1 MSSNYPPTPSFG
13 GHYNP
18 SQQWPR
24 DPPSSALGEGSDA
37 YHPPPLIPPQP
48 QAYSTNSPGFKS
60 STQIPGFSGNNN
72 APMPFAPPFPFMP
85 PFHPSS
91 YQPDPYVPAFA
102 PSVGFPQQAIASQP
116 QQNGLSENIP
126 PIRTGATIKE
136 NDTAATAEGSDPMES
151 PESTNFGDREE
162 GELSNGEIE
171 EEEPESYGYQDH
183 QPKEDTAGAYLL
195 PHRPN
200 EKFKRYNGDGAQGIC
215 AHPALWQQ
223 PTDHDAGQ
231 PSFSHS
237 SRMRQQPPEGPR
249 NSNKLGRHQF
259 PHPNKTAAGFSG
271 QDVRPAD
278 LDTGT
283 CAVHGGS
290 AQDKLGSRDHHTVP
304 MEDARSSRESLP
316 VSSVQSPASCD
327 KTDITTNGSRTYP
340 SYGKS
345 PAQLRVQAQGALL
358 GLAPHNIKF
367 DELVNE
373 GIDPVILKR
382 LYDEIGLKITST
394 RNKQHATTNQ
404 SKEEKPTSVAKPLV
418 VPDSDAETAMTP
430 VSRSAPDALVKSPNS
445 EVVPEA
451 PRITNHQPTQ
461 GISNALTAGSSK
473 PMERKDIIAR
483 MLANKAGKS
492 SSTTEPAKPEDSK
505 KSIPLQKSPLVP
517 ANDTASTA
525 KMPTS
530 QSPPQVTSE
539 TRAKEKNKAQT
550 ELARQRMEQLKK
562 QGLGRSQTR
571 SAVEAPVVAQRLP
584 ASSSLTRSSQN
595 STSPSQSSQPL
606 PSLSHPLPSRPP
618 APEPTSTARIPGLFM
633 TSSEPNKA
641 QEVSINNNTT
651 PSTEPSSTKIRA
663 PRKRPRASDFTD
675 EPSPALHKTQ
685 FAQEKSV
692 ASTQHKVIID
702 ISEDEFM
709 YGSDN
714 DTAEPKGPGA
724 ESPFVGS
731 GRTSTSNQL
740 LTRDL
745 PPLSDF
751 PSRNYS
757 HRSTPAVST
766 PQPRNRG
773 KGPDD
778 LNAELQA
785 MRQRIAEYEKR
796 KKAKQSASRVESPG
810 ALAHSATTSA
820 DENSSVAPEVR
831 CKPTIETEL
840 AVPLSSQPEN
850 SLVHSTGPEK
860 IVNSG
865 IQASLRFDDALRS
878 QSVLTQGSLDPT
890 HIESIRK
897 KFMRK
902 REIESGL
909 PVLEA
914 ELQRS
919 EARLRQFREEEQR
932 LLAEIEK
939 GKAGKRLLIEE
950 LEALGIETAGQS
962 IEELQATKDRL
973 EEADEDEDMR
983 DDQGEFYSQNGHY
996 RFELPRS
1003 LSRSAP
1009 SIGLAVRETHPSVY
1023 NFLAQQ
1029 HTPKE
1034 TTADFA
1040 LNIQESALSGVVQ
1053 DHGSA
1058 SSIQPS
1064 AGEQTAAKRFETVPK
1079 TSQEAIDMRMSPPKE
1094 TSVLSQADIADDGT
1108 TCSSSAMD
1116 ESMGSTQDML
1126 DLEETQALEEPA
1138 ASRSESIA
1146 ESKITEMGERSAQ
1159 ASVSPGP
1166 LHTGLENKPAPPL
1179 VKPDNSG
1186 DSMSYQG
1193 SSSGSDGYEPPEPD
1207 PTPEQPGLV
1216 QTSPCLVLPDEV
1228 EHVAADSYST
1238 PQDENV
1244 LTLDTQGAVTDLG
1257 ADSPKAKE
1265 DAERAHRY
1273 FTPYRSPLRLFKAYR
1288 YHPRF
1293 TEDVSGGY
1301 RSLTY
1306 SHNIDPHNYICPYE
1320 AAGGF
1325 CNDHSCEYQH
1335 FRDMTLS
1342 DDRILVEMS
1351 SLREGKTPEERDQYV
1366 AGLKQTIGDMRR
1378 DKVKDLNTIAT
1389 EVTGYRR
1396 RFLHDP
1402 SRVLAL

>member
-13 GHYNP
+13 GRYTP

-24 DPPSSALGEGSDA
+24 EPPSSGPGDGSDA
-37 YHPPPLIPPQP
+37 YHPPPLIPPPP
-48 QAYSTNSPGFKS
+48 QAYSTNNPSFKPN
-60 STQIPGFSGNNN
+60 TQIPAFSGNNN
-72 APMPFAPPFPFMP
+72 APIPFTPPFPFMP
-85 PFHPSS
+85 PFHPAS
-91 YQPDPYVPAFA
+91 YQPDPYAPAFA
-102 PSVGFPQQAIASQP
+102 PSVGFPQQASASQP
-116 QQNGLSENIP
+116 QQNGLAENIP
-126 PIRTGATIKE
+126 PTKE
-136 NDTAATAEGSDPMES
+136 NDTAEGSDPMES

-162 GELSNGEIE
+162 GELSNGEIG
-171 EEEPESYGYQDH
+171 EEEPESYGYQNR
-183 QPKEDTAGAYLL
+183 QPKEDVSGSY
-195 PHRPN
+195 PN
-200 EKFKRYNGDGAQGIC
+200 QPNTKVKRYSDGAQGIC
-215 AHPALWQQ
+215 APPTLWQP

-231 PSFSHS
+231 PPFPHS
-237 SRMRQQPPEGPR
+237 SRMHQQPPEGPR
-249 NSNKLGRHQF
+249 NLIKLGKHHF
-259 PHPNKTAAGFSG
+259 PQPNIAAAGIHG
-271 QDVRPAD
+271 QDLRAAD
-278 LDTGT
+278 LDTNT
-283 CAVHGGS
+283 FAVYGGS
-290 AQDKLGSRDHHTVP
+290 VQDKLSSRDHHTIP
-304 MEDARSSRESLP
+304 MEEARRSRESLP

-327 KTDITTNGSRTYP
+327 KTDLPTNGTRTYP
-340 SYGKS
+340 LYGKS

-394 RNKQHATTNQ
+394 RDKQDATSNQ
-404 SKEEKPTSVAKPLV
+404 SKEEKPKSVTKPLV
-418 VPDSDAETAMTP
+418 VPDSDAEAATTP
-430 VSRSAPDALVKSPNS
+430 ASCSVPVARSPTS
-445 EVVPEA
+445 EVIPEA
-451 PRITNHQPTQ
+451 PRVPNHQPTQ
-461 GISNALTAGSSK
+461 ETSNAPTTESSK

-483 MLANKAGKS
+483 MLANKAGKPP
-492 SSTTEPAKPEDSK
+492 STAEPAKSKDPK
-505 KSIPLQKSPLVP
+505 KSIPLQKSPPVP

-530 QSPPQVTSE
+530 QSPHQVTSE

-562 QGLGRSQTR
+562 QGLGRGQTR
-571 SAVEAPVVAQRLP
+571 SAVEVPVEVPAVAQRLP
-584 ASSSLTRSSQN
+584 ASSSLARSSQN

-618 APEPTSTARIPGLFM
+618 APEPPSTARIPGLFM
-633 TSSEPNKA
+633 TSSEPTKT
-641 QEVSINNNTT
+641 QEVSINNNNSI
-651 PSTEPSSTKIRA
+651 PSTEPSVTKIRA

-675 EPSPALHKTQ
+675 EPSPALHITQ
-685 FAQEKSV
+685 FSQEKSA

-714 DTAEPKGPGA
+714 DTAEPKGSGA
-724 ESPFVGS
+724 ESPYVGS

-757 HRSTPAVST
+757 HRSTPAAAT

-796 KKAKQSASRVESPG
+796 KKEKQSANRVKSPG

-820 DENSSVAPEVR
+820 DENSSVAPETQS
-831 CKPTIETEL
+831 KPTIETKR
-840 AVPLSSQPEN
+840 AVPPSSLPD
-850 SLVHSTGPEK
+850 SIVHSTSAEK
-860 IVNSG
+860 IVDSG
-865 IQASLRFDDALRS
+865 IQPSLSNGAHGS
-878 QSVLTQGSLDPT
+878 QSVLSQDSLDPT
-890 HIESIRK
+890 RIESIRK

-919 EARLRQFREEEQR
+919 EERLRHFREEEQR

-973 EEADEDEDMR
+973 EEADEIMR
-983 DDQGEFYSQNGHY
+983 DDQVPQ
-996 RFELPRS
+996 L
-1003 LSRSAP
+1003 
-1009 SIGLAVRETHPSVY
+1009 
-1023 NFLAQQ
+1023 
-1029 HTPKE
+1029 TPKE
-1034 TTADFA
+1034 TTAD
-1040 LNIQESALSGVVQ
+1040 NVSHPEESAPSGVAQ
-1053 DHGSA
+1053 ALGSA

-1064 AGEQTAAKRFETVPK
+1064 AEGQTAAQRFETVPK
-1079 TSQEAIDMRMSPPKE
+1079 TSQEAIDMRMSPLKE

-1126 DLEETQALEEPA
+1126 DLEEMQEPEAPEEQAP
-1138 ASRSESIA
+1138 SRSESIVQSNIA
-1146 ESKITEMGERSAQ
+1146 NVGGRSSQ

-1166 LHTGLENKPAPPL
+1166 LHNGLENQPPPSL
-1179 VKPDNSG
+1179 VKPDTL
-1186 DSMSYQG
+1186 SYQG
-1193 SSSGSDGYEPPEPD
+1193 SLSGSDGYEPPEPE
-1207 PTPEQPGLV
+1207 PAPEHPDLA
-1216 QTSPCLVLPDEV
+1216 QTSPLSLDLPDEV
-1228 EHVAADSYST
+1228 EHVAADSYSIS
-1238 PQDENV
+1238 QDENT

-1265 DAERAHRY
+1265 DSEPVHRY

-1320 AAGGF
+1320 AAGGL

-1351 SLREGKTPEERDQYV
+1351 SLREGKTPEERDEYI

-1389 EVTGYRR
+1389 EVSGYRR
-1396 RFLHDP
+1396 RFLDDP

>member
-13 GHYNP
+13 GHCNP
-18 SQQWPR
+18 SQQWSR

-37 YHPPPLIPPQP
+37 YHPPPLIPPPP
-48 QAYSTNSPGFKS
+48 QSYSANNPSFKS
-60 STQIPGFSGNNN
+60 SPQIPGFSGNNN
-72 APMPFAPPFPFMP
+72 APIPFATPPFPFIP
-85 PFHPSS
+85 PFHHSS
-91 YQPDPYVPAFA
+91 YQPDPYA
-102 PSVGFPQQAIASQP
+102 PTFSPSMGFPQQAIASQS
-116 QQNGLSENIP
+116 QQNGLTENMP
-126 PIRTGATIKE
+126 PIRTGATMKE
-136 NDTAATAEGSDPMES
+136 NDTAATAEGSDPVDS

-171 EEEPESYGYQDH
+171 EEEPDPYVYQGN
-183 QPKEDTAGAYLL
+183 QPKENIAAPYLQS
-195 PHRPN
+195 HWPN
-200 EKFKRYNGDGAQGIC
+200 GKPKRYSDVGAQG
-215 AHPALWQQ
+215 
-223 PTDHDAGQ
+223 Q
-231 PSFSHS
+231 PSVSQS
-237 SRMRQQPPEGPR
+237 SRMREKLSEGPR
-249 NSNKLGRHQF
+249 NSNKLRRHQF
-259 PHPNKTAAGFSG
+259 PQPNKTAAGSSG
-271 QDVRPAD
+271 QDMRPTD
-278 LDTGT
+278 LDTDT
-283 CAVHGGS
+283 FAVHGEN
-290 AQDKLGSRDHHTVP
+290 AQDKLGIRDHHTVP
-304 MEDARSSRESLP
+304 MEDARSSHESLP
-316 VSSVQSPASCD
+316 VSSVQSPASCGKID
-327 KTDITTNGSRTYP
+327 KTTNGSGTYP
-340 SYGKS
+340 LCGKS

-394 RNKQHATTNQ
+394 RSEQHATTNQ
-404 SKEEKPTSVAKPLV
+404 SKEEKPMLVAKPLV
-418 VPDSDAETAMTP
+418 VPDSDAEAAMIS
-430 VSRSAPDALVKSPNS
+430 VSRSASDELVKGPIN

-451 PRITNHQPTQ
+451 PRIPSHQPTQ
-461 GISNALTAGSSK
+461 GISNTLPTDSSK

-483 MLANKAGKS
+483 MLANKAAKAP
-492 SSTTEPAKPEDSK
+492 STIEPAKSENSK
-505 KSIPLQKSPLVP
+505 KSIPLQKSLLIP

-525 KMPTS
+525 RMPTS
-530 QSPPQVTSE
+530 QSPPQCTSE

-562 QGLGRSQTR
+562 QGIGRSQNR
-571 SAVEAPVVAQRLP
+571 SAVEPPIVAQRLP
-584 ASSSLTRSSQN
+584 ASNSLTRSSQN
-595 STSPSQSSQPL
+595 SNSPSQSSQPL

-618 APEPTSTARIPGLFM
+618 APELSSTARIPGLFM
-633 TSSEPNKA
+633 TSSEPTKT
-641 QEVSINNNTT
+641 QEVSINSNNTI

-685 FAQEKSV
+685 FTQEKSV

-714 DTAEPKGPGA
+714 DTAEPNGPGA

-757 HRSTPAVST
+757 HRSTPGVST

-785 MRQRIAEYEKR
+785 MRQRIAEYEQR
-796 KKAKQSASRVESPG
+796 KKAKQSASRVESLG
-810 ALAHSATTSA
+810 ALAAHSAITSA
-820 DENSSVAPEVR
+820 DESSSVAPEAQ
-831 CKPTIETEL
+831 CKPTIETKL
-840 AVPLSSQPEN
+840 VVPPSSQPEN
-850 SLVHSTGPEK
+850 SLAHSTSPQK

-865 IQASLRFDDALRS
+865 IQANPNSDGAPRS
-878 QSVLTQGSLDPT
+878 QSVLTQGSLKPT

-909 PVLEA
+909 PILEA
-914 ELQRS
+914 ELQKS
-919 EARLRQFREEEQR
+919 EARLRQFREEEQS

-950 LEALGIETAGQS
+950 LEALGIETAGLS
-962 IEELQATKDRL
+962 MEELQATKDRL
-973 EEADEDEDMR
+973 EEVDENEDMR
-983 DDQGEFYSQNGHY
+983 DDQGELYFQNGHY
-996 RFELPRS
+996 CFALPHGV
-1003 LSRSAP
+1003 SRSAP
-1009 SIGLAVRETHPSVY
+1009 GIGLVVRETHASVY
-1023 NFLAQQ
+1023 NFLVQQ
-1029 HTPKE
+1029 PPSKE
-1034 TTADFA
+1034 ATADIA
-1040 LNIQESALSGVVQ
+1040 LNLRESALSGVVQ
-1053 DHGSA
+1053 DRGSA
-1058 SSIQPS
+1058 SSTQPS
-1064 AGEQTAAKRFETVPK
+1064 AREQMAALRLETVPK
-1079 TSQEAIDMRMSPPKE
+1079 TSQEAIDMRIPPPKE

-1126 DLEETQALEEPA
+1126 DLEEAQGPEAQEEPA
-1138 ASRSESIA
+1138 PSLSESIA
-1146 ESKITEMGERSAQ
+1146 KSKITDMGERSSH

-1166 LHTGLENKPAPPL
+1166 VPTGLENKPARPV

-1186 DSMSYQG
+1186 DSLSDQG
-1193 SSSGSDGYEPPEPD
+1193 SLSGSDGYEPPEPN
-1207 PTPEQPGLV
+1207 PAPEQPDLV
-1216 QTSPCLVLPDEV
+1216 QTSPLLVSPDEA
-1228 EHVAADSYST
+1228 EHVAAGSYSIS
-1238 PQDENV
+1238 QDENT
-1244 LTLDTQGAVTDLG
+1244 LTVDTQGAVTDLS

-1265 DAERAHRY
+1265 DTERAHRY
-1273 FTPYRSPLRLFKAYR
+1273 FTPYRSPLKLFKAYR

-1306 SHNIDPHNYICPYE
+1306 SHNIDPYNYICPYE

-1351 SLREGKTPEERDQYV
+1351 SLREGKTPEERDEYV
-1366 AGLKQTIGDMRR
+1366 AGLKQTISDMRR

>member
-37 YHPPPLIPPQP
+37 YHPPPQS
-48 QAYSTNSPGFKS
+48 YSTNNPSFKS

-72 APMPFAPPFPFMP
+72 LPIPFAPPFPFVP
-85 PFHPSS
+85 PFP
-91 YQPDPYVPAFA
+91 

-116 QQNGLSENIP
+116 QQNGLAENLP
-126 PIRTGATIKE
+126 PTLTGATIKE

-162 GELSNGEIE
+162 GELSNGEIGA
-171 EEEPESYGYQDH
+171 EEPESYGYKDH
-183 QPKEDTAGAYLL
+183 QPKEDIAGPYLQ

-200 EKFKRYNGDGAQGIC
+200 EKPKRYSDVGAQGIC
-215 AHPALWQQ
+215 AHPALWQH
-223 PTDHDAGQ
+223 PTDHGAGQ

-237 SRMRQQPPEGPR
+237 SSTRQQPPEGPR
-249 NSNKLGRHQF
+249 NSNKLGKHQF
-259 PHPNKTAAGFSG
+259 PQPNKTSAGFSG
-271 QDVRPAD
+271 QDMRPAD

-283 CAVHGGS
+283 SAVHGES
-290 AQDKLGSRDHHTVP
+290 AQDKLGSRGHHTVP
-304 MEDARSSRESLP
+304 MEDARSPRESLP

-327 KTDITTNGSRTYP
+327 KIDITTNGSRTYP
-340 SYGKS
+340 LYGKS

-404 SKEEKPTSVAKPLV
+404 SKEEKPMSAAKPLV
-418 VPDSDAETAMTP
+418 VPDSDAEAAMTP
-430 VSRSAPDALVKSPNS
+430 VSRSAPDALVKGPNS

-451 PRITNHQPTQ
+451 PRIPNHQPTQ
-461 GISNALTAGSSK
+461 GISNTFTTDSSR

-483 MLANKAGKS
+483 MLANKAAKPP
-492 SSTTEPAKPEDSK
+492 STTESAKSEDPK
-505 KSIPLQKSPLVP
+505 KSIPLQKSPSVP
-517 ANDTASTA
+517 ANDIPSTA
-525 KMPTS
+525 RMPTS

-562 QGLGRSQTR
+562 QGIGRSQTR
-571 SAVEAPVVAQRLP
+571 SAVEAPAVAQRLP
-584 ASSSLTRSSQN
+584 ASNSLTLSSQN

-618 APEPTSTARIPGLFM
+618 APEPPSNARIPGLFM
-633 TSSEPNKA
+633 TSSEPTKT
-641 QEVSINNNTT
+641 QEVSINSNNSI
-651 PSTEPSSTKIRA
+651 PSAEPSSIKIRA

-675 EPSPALHKTQ
+675 EPSPALQKTQ

-692 ASTQHKVIID
+692 SSTQHKVIID

-714 DTAEPKGPGA
+714 DTTEPKGPGA

-785 MRQRIAEYEKR
+785 MRQRIAEYEQR

-820 DENSSVAPEVR
+820 DENSSAAPEAQ

-840 AVPLSSQPEN
+840 AVPPSSQPEN
-850 SLVHSTGPEK
+850 SQAHSTSPEK
-860 IVNSG
+860 VVNSG
-865 IQASLRFDDALRS
+865 IQATLNSDGALRS
-878 QSVLTQGSLDPT
+878 QSVLPQGSLDPT

-909 PVLEA
+909 PVLDA

-919 EARLRQFREEEQR
+919 EARLRQFQS
-932 LLAEIEK
+932 
-939 GKAGKRLLIEE
+939 
-950 LEALGIETAGQS
+950 LGIETAGQS

-973 EEADEDEDMR
+973 EEADEDEDMC
-983 DDQGEFYSQNGHY
+983 DDQGELYSQNGDY
-996 RFELPRS
+996 RFALPRS

-1009 SIGLAVRETHPSVY
+1009 SIVLVVRETHTSVY

-1029 HTPKE
+1029 PTSKE
-1034 TTADFA
+1034 TTAEIA
-1040 LNIQESALSGVVQ
+1040 LNNQESALSGVVQ
-1053 DHGSA
+1053 DRGST

-1064 AGEQTAAKRFETVPK
+1064 AREQMAAPRFETVPK

-1126 DLEETQALEEPA
+1126 DLEEETQDPEALEERAP
-1138 ASRSESIA
+1138 SRSESVA
-1146 ESKITEMGERSAQ
+1146 KSKITDMGERSSQ
-1159 ASVSPGP
+1159 ASVSPEP
-1166 LHTGLENKPAPPL
+1166 LHTGLENKPAPPV

-1186 DSMSYQG
+1186 ASMSYQG

-1207 PTPEQPGLV
+1207 PAPEQPGLV

-1228 EHVAADSYST
+1228 EH
-1238 PQDENV
+1238 
-1244 LTLDTQGAVTDLG
+1244 GAVTDLG
-1257 ADSPKAKE
+1257 PDSPKAKE

-1306 SHNIDPHNYICPYE
+1306 SHNIDPHNYVCPYE

-1335 FRDMTLS
+1335 FRHMTLS

-1351 SLREGKTPEERDQYV
+1351 SLREGKTPEERDEYV
-1366 AGLKQTIGDMRR
+1366 AGLKQTISDMRR

-1396 RFLHDP
+1396 RFLRDP